1 MRTAK
6 ARFGKVRRAPK
17 EVNEEL
23 RWERGANEQKAY
35 VCAMKI
41 NKLAKARFATRG
53 IMGFFDWVMHG
64 LGFESSEKKKGKHT
78 KTIEPDEK
86 YANFNLHEK
95 VGPKPNKINEN
106 IGATN
111 YNNFGIQ
118 SESNIIMV
126 EPKSHSEIQQC
137 VDYLKQ
143 GQSVAV
149 NLEGLSSADM
159 ERILDFLSGAIYGLN
174 GSIHRWHG
182 DLFLLAPEGH
192 KILKKE

>member
-1 MRTAK
+1 
-6 ARFGKVRRAPK
+6 
-17 EVNEEL
+17 
-23 RWERGANEQKAY
+23 
-35 VCAMKI
+35 
-41 NKLAKARFATRG
+41 
-53 IMGFFDWVMHG
+53 MGFFDWVMHG
-64 LGFESSEKKKGKHT
+64 LGFETTEKEKGKKKDK
-78 KTIEPDEK
+78 KLRNVNQDDK

-95 VGPKPNKINEN
+95 VEGETKTVSSQNA
-106 IGATN
+106 GSGFAG
-111 YNNFGIQ
+111 FGIQ
-118 SESNIIMV
+118 AESNIIMV
-126 EPKSHSEIQQC
+126 EPKSMSEIQQV

-149 NLEGLSSADM
+149 NLEGLSSTDM

>member
-1 MRTAK
+1 
-6 ARFGKVRRAPK
+6 
-17 EVNEEL
+17 
-23 RWERGANEQKAY
+23 
-35 VCAMKI
+35 
-41 NKLAKARFATRG
+41 
-53 IMGFFDWVMHG
+53 MGFFDWVMHG
-64 LGFESSEKKKGKHT
+64 LGFEDTEKKEKKSKT
-78 KTIEPDEK
+78 KTIVQAEDK

-95 VGPKPNKINEN
+95 VMGETGKPET
-106 IGATN
+106 ATTN
-111 YNNFGIQ
+111 TNSSFGNFGIQ
-118 SESNIIMV
+118 AESNIIMV
-126 EPKSHSEIQQC
+126 EPKTMSEIQQV

-192 KILKKE
+192 KILRKE